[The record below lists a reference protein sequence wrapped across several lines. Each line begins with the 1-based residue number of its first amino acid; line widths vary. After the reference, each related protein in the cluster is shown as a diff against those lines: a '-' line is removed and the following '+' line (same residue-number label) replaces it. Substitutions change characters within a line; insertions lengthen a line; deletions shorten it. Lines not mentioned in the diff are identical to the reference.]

1 MNGNQTTDRSKENG
15 LIKSGTIRTGEE
27 YLESL
32 RDDRRV
38 YTGGELIRDVTTHP
52 KTKGYAQAIAEYYD
66 LHHDPELRDT
76 LTFVDEDGERRAM
89 HWFLPRSKED
99 VVRRRKYHEFW
110 WRHFKG
116 ANYTRPPASMLPVMY
131 TQVDD
136 PEPWEENSTM
146 HDGRPLA
153 KYIRQQWDRIK
164 SQDLSFS
171 PMFLDV
177 QYDRSRDESAAE
189 TPMLSIVGKNDEGI
203 TVRGWKAIGTYIP
216 FVDEILIGI
225 LWRPGNTAEQ
235 TVYALCPVNA
245 PGVSIFCRPSR
256 ARPEASPFDNPLASM
271 GDELDGMAYF
281 DDVFIPWER
290 VQHVGNPD
298 HAKWY
303 PQRQF
308 DWIHTE
314 TQIRHVSNAELI
326 AGLGLLV
333 TYALG
338 TNGSP
343 IVQSQLAD
351 LVRFRE
357 TCRAFMI
364 AAEETGFYTPG
375 GLYKPNNIFVDFGR
389 AYYLENVHDMINTLI
404 DFCGR
409 GVVVTPTEADFD
421 DPYIGPKLEEALRGS
436 HISARDRTK
445 IFTVIQDRFL
455 SEYGARKEM
464 FEKFNGTPLYLIR
477 LLTMQRTEYQV
488 DGPLTELA
496 REVVGLGDTEEMA
509 KRAEEAERKS
519 HYASARYQPGYAQAQ
534 DIRERPE

>member
-1 MNGNQTTDRSKENG
+1 M
-15 LIKSGTIRTGEE
+15 IRTGDQ

-32 RDDRRV
+32 RDGRRV

-52 KTKGYAQAIAEYYD
+52 KTRDYAHAIAEYYD
-66 LHHDPELRDT
+66 LHHKPELQDQ

-153 KYIRQQWDRIK
+153 KYIRQQWIRLK
-164 SQDLSFS
+164 SEDLSFS

-177 QYDRSRDESAAE
+177 QYDRSRDEAPAE
-189 TPMLSIVGKNDEGI
+189 TPMLSIVDKNDDGI
-203 TVRGWKAIGTYIP
+203 IIRGWKAIGTSIP
-216 FVDEILIGI
+216 FANEILIGI
-225 LWRPGNTAEQ
+225 LWRPGNTPEQ
-235 TVYALCPVNA
+235 TVYALCPINA

-256 ARPEASPFDNPLASM
+256 VQPDADPYDHPLATL

-281 DDVFIPWER
+281 EDVFIPWEQ

-314 TQIRHVSNAELI
+314 TQIRHVTNAELI

-409 GVVVTPTEADFD
+409 GVVVTPTKADFD
-421 DPYIGPKLEEALRGS
+421 DPYIGPKLEEALRGT

-445 IFTVIQDRFL
+445 IFRVIQDRFL
-455 SEYGARKEM
+455 SEYGARQEM

-496 REVVGLGDTEEMA
+496 REVVGLGDTEELA
-509 KRAEEAERKS
+509 KRAEEAERRS
-519 HYASARYQPGYAQAQ
+519 HYASARYQPEYARAQ
-534 DIRERPE
+534 DIREGEENS